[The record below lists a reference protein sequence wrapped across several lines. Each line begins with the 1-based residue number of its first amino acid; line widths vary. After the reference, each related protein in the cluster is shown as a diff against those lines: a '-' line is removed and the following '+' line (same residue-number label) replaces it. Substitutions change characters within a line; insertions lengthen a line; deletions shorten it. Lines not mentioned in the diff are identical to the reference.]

1 MNFLADIFRY
11 KECTEVTGLTD
22 ELSVLYCLNYFY
34 KKKSNILIVTNSLY
48 EANKVYQKIK
58 TYIDDVCLFPM
69 DDFLSSVAL
78 AISPDLKVKR
88 LETLESIKK
97 GEPKIVVTNLMG
109 YLRFLPSLKDAD
121 KYKIELDESCNID
134 RKKLIDDLE
143 L

>member
-109 YLRFLPSLKDAD
+109 YLRFLPSFKR
-121 KYKIELDESCNID
+121 C
-134 RKKLIDDLE
+134 R
-143 L
+143 